1 MTIQNVILKWPFF
14 GSNRK
19 KVLTPGKNIQHDSK
33 SLSGKPKPTQ
43 KCTLF
48 DQEDP
53 VGLTI

>member
-1 MTIQNVILKWPFF
+1 MAFF